1 MTQATDTDIREIKS
15 AIDTLARSVETIAR
29 GTEANTK
36 AITDLTLEMRLG
48 FASVDTKLSDI
59 RGEIKQVETQLEG
72 KIDKLDGKITTLTT
86 NVSNL
91 DGRLWGFGGTILA
104 AVLAA
109 LLTIFGRYI
118 FTGLPIVQ

>member
-36 AITDLTLEMRLG
+36 ATADLTLEMRLG

-59 RGEIKQVETQLEG
+59 RGEIKQVETHLEG

>member
-1 MTQATDTDIREIKS
+1 MTQATDSDIREIKS

-36 AITDLTLEMRLG
+36 AIADLTLEMRLG

-118 FTGLPIVQ
+118 FTGLPIAQ